1 MSPQT
6 KKDTGKSLSNEVKRQ
21 HAIRLRPIEVR
32 EEEEANVPYI
42 WFYTPQSRLKTLPC
56 TRSVLRR
63 CYGKPREGASDG
75 LDLLHGNLY
84 EFFIGVDKDGVCAT
98 VDVIRKSRVLGRGVR
113 EDDEEDSTQFI
124 IKAERPWSKLDNTPQ
139 SYTVEKQPHRTV
151 TRETLAVL
159 NALDRLTEV
168 PEVGDVIKRRY
179 VVDEISGSTLKLS
192 LSDA

>member
-1 MSPQT
+1 MSTQT
-6 KKDTGKSLSNEVKRQ
+6 NKESGSSLASDVKRQ
-21 HAIRLRPIEVR
+21 HAIRIRPIEVR
-32 EEEEANVPYI
+32 EEDDANRPYI

-56 TRSVLRR
+56 NRAVLRR
-63 CYGKPREGASDG
+63 CYGKPRDGASDG

-84 EFFIGVDKDGVCAT
+84 EFFIGVDKEGVCVT

-124 IKAERPWSKLDNTPQ
+124 IKAERPWSKLEGSPQ

-179 VVDEISGSTLKLS
+179 VVDEVSGATLKLS